1 MALLELELQAVAAVG
16 LKLNLGAL
24 DTLKYCSLLS
34 GTMLLRNL
42 VQSSEYC
49 SNFAY
54 LPYQICNII
63 LKSTLEQNN

>member
-42 VQSSEYC
+42 VQSSE
-49 SNFAY
+49 S
-54 LPYQICNII
+54 I
-63 LKSTLEQNN
+63 LNLHIYHIKYVTSF